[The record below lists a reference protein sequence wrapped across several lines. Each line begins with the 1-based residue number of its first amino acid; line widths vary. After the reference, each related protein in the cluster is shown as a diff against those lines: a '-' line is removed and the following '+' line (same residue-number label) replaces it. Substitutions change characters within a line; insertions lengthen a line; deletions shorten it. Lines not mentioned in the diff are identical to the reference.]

1 MTKVNY
7 FAIIPQL
14 AKIVKSV
21 IHKRNKKIEYKPF
34 NLRALGGARKMKTVL
49 LNPSRSLH
57 LGRSLSERDADTLIA
72 ELFQL
77 NKTEGPIYLQI
88 NSPGG
93 SAPGANKL
101 YDNIVNS
108 PNPVIGVVVG
118 DCFSMAATILQA
130 CDRRYASKHSRLHIH
145 HVTHPGFILRHNDT
159 VKSLRKKLL
168 EGIELAQKDDKILI
182 DILEKRM
189 KISRKEIIAIM
200 DKDEAITP
208 ERALEIGLI
217 DVIID

>member
-1 MTKVNY
+1 M
-7 FAIIPQL
+7 
-14 AKIVKSV
+14 
-21 IHKRNKKIEYKPF
+21 KK
-34 NLRALGGARKMKTVL
+34 VL

-57 LGRSLSERDADTLIA
+57 LHRSLSERDADVLIT

-77 NKTEGPIYLQI
+77 NKTEGTIYLQI

-118 DCFSMAATILQA
+118 DCFSMAAIVLQA

-145 HVTHPGFILRHNDT
+145 HVTHPGFTLRHSDT
-159 VKSLRKKLL
+159 IESLTEKFL
-168 EGIELAQKDDKILI
+168 EGIELTKKNDKILI

-189 KISRKEIIAIM
+189 KISRKEIIEIM
-200 DKDEAITP
+200 DKDEAMTP

-217 DVIID
+217 DIIID

>member
-1 MTKVNY
+1 
-7 FAIIPQL
+7 
-14 AKIVKSV
+14 
-21 IHKRNKKIEYKPF
+21 
-34 NLRALGGARKMKTVL
+34 MKTVL
-49 LNPSRSLH
+49 LNPARSLH
-57 LGRSLSERDADTLIA
+57 LNRSLSERDADMLIA

-101 YDNIVNS
+101 YDNIVNTH
-108 PNPVIGVVVG
+108 NPVIGVVVG
-118 DCFSMAATILQA
+118 DCFSMAAIVLQA

-159 VKSLRKKLL
+159 IESLEKKLL
-168 EGIELAQKDDKILI
+168 EGIALAQKNDKILI

-189 KISRKEIIAIM
+189 KISREEIIEIM
-200 DKDEAITP
+200 DKDEPMTAK
-208 ERALEIGLI
+208 RALEIGLI
-217 DVIID
+217 DAIIE